1 MFQGL
6 RVGSP
11 IFILSKNEPKIDIA
25 EVVSVGNP
33 TPQYNAATFQGG
45 NFLPPKNTVDIKARI
60 GEQVIDLQKLPADVS
75 IADFGTS
82 GMVVSE
88 SRDAIL
94 SEIDGFK
101 KLSLRALEDVDRH
114 KHIVVECD
122 NMLASLNPQI
132 RKEAEQAE
140 EIANLKRGMAD
151 LRDDMTDIKGMLT
164 KALNRSSSKKDE

>member
-11 IFILSKNEPKIDIA
+11 IYLLSKAEPKIDIA

-33 TPQYNAATFQGG
+33 TAQFNSASFQNGS
-45 NFLPPKNTVDIKARI
+45 FAPPTSTVDIKVRI
-60 GEQVIDLQKLPADVS
+60 GEQVIDLQKMPAEQS
-75 IADFGTS
+75 IADFGSS

-88 SRDAIL
+88 SRDAIIN
-94 SEIDGFK
+94 EIEGFK
-101 KLSLRALEDVDRH
+101 KLSIRALEDIDKH
-114 KHIVVECD
+114 KHIVSECD
-122 NMLASLNPQI
+122 NMLSALNPHLK
-132 RKEAEQAE
+132 KEAEQAE

-164 KALNRSSSKKDE
+164 KALNRGSSKKDE

>member
-11 IFILSKNEPKIDIA
+11 IFLLSKSEPKIDIA

-33 TPQYNAATFQGG
+33 TPQYNAASFQNG
-45 NFLPPKNTVDIKARI
+45 NFMPPTNTVDVKVRI
-60 GEQVIDLQKLPADVS
+60 GEQVIDLQKLPAEQS
-75 IADFGTS
+75 IADFGTA

-88 SRDAIL
+88 NRDAIIN
-94 SEIDGFK
+94 EIDAFK

-114 KHIVVECD
+114 KHVVKECD
-122 NMLASLNPQI
+122 VMLASLNPHLK
-132 RKEAEQAE
+132 KEAEQAE
-140 EIANLKRGMAD
+140 EIANLKQGMAD

-164 KALNRSSSKKDE
+164 KALNRGSSKKDE